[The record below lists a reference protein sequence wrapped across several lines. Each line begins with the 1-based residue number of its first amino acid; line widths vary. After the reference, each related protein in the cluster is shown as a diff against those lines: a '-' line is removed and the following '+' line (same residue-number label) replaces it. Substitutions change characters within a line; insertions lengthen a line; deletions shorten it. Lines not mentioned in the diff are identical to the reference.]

1 MCVCIHV
8 CVYVCMRIYMYT
20 CTENIFL
27 VKDIWETLAW
37 LKYMNLGQVG
47 MALVGKY
54 SDDLAILDQ
63 ELQQAGEG

>member
-1 MCVCIHV
+1 
-8 CVYVCMRIYMYT
+8 
-20 CTENIFL
+20 
-27 VKDIWETLAW
+27 
-37 LKYMNLGQVG
+37 MNLGQVG